1 MRLEQVAERAGVA
14 VDTARRALRHEPSVR
29 SYIKERVL
37 QAARELNYHP
47 NLVARA
53 LRDNNLNFIPILAP
67 MVGELYFGNL
77 ASAVAR
83 SLVGIGLQ
91 PALCINTD
99 HLIKMSLSFSTR
111 GCILVNAGDPKT
123 IATLAKQQKVVAV
136 GLDIEPTDSVAG
148 VKIAFDESYANLA
161 RHLLKRGH
169 RKIAVVSDFYQN
181 CLDKN
186 WPLQKFPVVF
196 KTLAQNGLE
205 PVVPRKN
212 AVFTSGETF
221 VKWLKRHPGA
231 VDAVL
236 CENDLAAAQVIGE
249 LATLKLA
256 TPEDLLVVG
265 CDATCKLKGMGSIK
279 LDTTE
284 IAALATATLKKLMDG
299 EAVPESPV
307 YVPELLDESNKIIR

>member
-1 MRLEQVAERAGVA
+1 MRLEQVAEKAGVA

-29 SYIKERVL
+29 PYIKERVL
-37 QAARELNYHP
+37 KAAKELNYHP

-67 MVGELYFGNL
+67 MVGEMYFGNL

-111 GCILVNAGDPKT
+111 GCIFVNAGDPKT
-123 IATLAKQQKVVAV
+123 VATLAKQQKVVAV
-136 GLDIEPTDSVAG
+136 GLDIPPTDSVVG
-148 VKIAFDESYANLA
+148 IKIDFDKAYAHLA
-161 RHLLKRGH
+161 RQLLKRGR
-169 RKIAVVSDFYQN
+169 RKIAVVSAFYQE
-181 CLDKN
+181 CLDRQ
-186 WPLQKFPVVF
+186 WPLQKFPPVF
-196 KTLAQNGLE
+196 ETLARNNLE
-205 PVVPRKN
+205 AVAPRGD
-212 AVFTSGETF
+212 AVFTCGKAF
-221 VKWLKRHPGA
+221 VKWLRQHPGA

-249 LATLKLA
+249 LAPLKLA
-256 TPEDLLVVG
+256 TPENLLVVG
-265 CDATCKLKGMGSIK
+265 CDATCKLKGMWSVK

-284 IAALATATLKKLMDG
+284 IAALATATHKKLRDG